1 MPLPYYNLRP
11 MATIAEQLYKEILD
25 ELDKEAKRILNE
37 CVNERDYEHRTMNLY
52 DSYGYGIYLKGILK
66 REGFLS
72 ASPKAVVDNHGFF
85 GRDEIESFLESGYS
99 PDGGI
104 DIVVAAAMPYA
115 TELEYGIG
123 VRRKYRVITMS
134 FQKLQT
140 LAAKI
145 GCGAV
150 QQIVGSRK
158 A

>member
-1 MPLPYYNLRP
+1 
-11 MATIAEQLYKEILD
+11 MATIAKQLYQEILD

-52 DSYGYGIYLKGILK
+52 DSYGYGIYLKGIIM

-72 ASPKAVVDNHGFF
+72 SSPKAVANNHGRY
-85 GRDEIESFLESGYS
+85 GRDEIKHFLETVYS
-99 PDGGI
+99 PDSGI

-115 TELEYGIG
+115 VELEYGLG
-123 VRRKYRVITMS
+123 LRHQYRVITMS

-145 GCGAV
+145 GCGVV
-150 QQIVGSRK
+150 QQIIGGRRV
-158 A
+158 